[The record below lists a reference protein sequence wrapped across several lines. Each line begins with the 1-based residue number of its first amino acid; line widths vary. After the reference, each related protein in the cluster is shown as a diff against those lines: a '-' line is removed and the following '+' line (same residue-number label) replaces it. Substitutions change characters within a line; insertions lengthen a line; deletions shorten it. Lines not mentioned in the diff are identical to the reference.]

1 MAQPFAVDG
10 AMKSDDRPFGRAVS
24 DFLTPR
30 TSASVLIRTQRRTLA
45 SSPASSGMRQC
56 ESTSTRS
63 ASGQRASTCCPRG
76 SSAAAGS
83 R

>member
-1 MAQPFAVDG
+1 
-10 AMKSDDRPFGRAVS
+10 MKSLERPFGRAVS
-24 DFLTPR
+24 DFLTPS

-56 ESTSTRS
+56 ESTSTSS
-63 ASGQRASTCCPRG
+63 APGQRSSTWRPRG

-83 R
+83 